1 MRGIFKIR
9 FIHKEWAM
17 LEKIKKHKKLTIAIV
32 VIVIIAIVIGI
43 LVHRMRQSAS
53 EITQVDSGIQA
64 FTLQKQDM
72 SSSVSTSGTVE
83 SSNVTEVTT
92 EVSSAIKELNVSL
105 GDHVEKGQVLCTF
118 DDEQIRQQ
126 IADLEKQNSA
136 AKKASDSTKQK
147 AQRAVETAQAQANAK
162 AAAVA
167 VAQNDYQTI
176 QNLLGSSD
184 QSAEEKASALAQA
197 QANLQSAQSEYDAAQ
212 SAVASAQEAL
222 EDAAGTTAD
231 TGSSDLTKLYQQLN
245 NLTVVAEQ
253 SGVITQLNVSKG
265 SIPTNGSLMR
275 IEDDSSLMV
284 NVNIKEKD
292 ILKLAQGQ
300 KASITSDAI
309 GSDQVFSGTVDKV
322 VNFASKNAGSDG
334 SSSSSGGYS
343 ATITL
348 EPGTPLLLGMS
359 VNVEIMLNEEGEQL
373 AVPYDSVATDDD
385 GNSYVFVGKEGKD
398 GKYKIKKVIVTTG
411 ISNDYYTAV
420 SSDDLKEGDSIINY
434 PYDVSEGE
442 SYDLYFPEEQTDLGM
457 SDDGAVTTFSTS
469 N

>member
-1 MRGIFKIR
+1 
-9 FIHKEWAM
+9 M
-17 LEKIKKHKKLTIAIV
+17 LEKIKKHKKLTIVIV
-32 VIVIIAIVIGI
+32 VIVILAIVIGV
-43 LVHRMRQSAS
+43 LVHRMKQGAS

-162 AAAVA
+162 AAALA
-167 VAQNDYQTI
+167 SAQNDYQTI

-197 QANLQSAQSEYDAAQ
+197 QANVQTAQSEYDAAQ
-212 SAVASAQEAL
+212 AAVTSAQEAL

-322 VNFASKNAGSDG
+322 VNFASKNSGSDG
-334 SSSSSGGYS
+334 SSSSGGYS

-359 VNVEIMLNEEGEQL
+359 VNVEILLNEEGEQL
-373 AVPYDSVATDDD
+373 AVPYDAITQDDD
-385 GNSYVFVGKEGKD
+385 GTSYVYVGKAQD
-398 GKYKIKKVIVTTG
+398 NGKYKIKKVTVTTG

-420 SSDDLKEGDSIINY
+420 TSDDLSEGDTIINY
-434 PYDVSEGE
+434 PTDVSEGDE
-442 SYDLYFPEEQTDLGM
+442 VDLYFPEDQTDFGT
-457 SDDGAVTTFSTS
+457 SDDGAVDTLSTS
-469 N
+469 Y

>member
-1 MRGIFKIR
+1 
-9 FIHKEWAM
+9 M

-197 QANLQSAQSEYDAAQ
+197 QANLQSAQSENDAAQ

-284 NVNIKEKD
+284 NVK
-292 ILKLAQGQ
+292 

-373 AVPYDSVATDDD
+373 AVPYDSIATDDD

-442 SYDLYFPEEQTDLGM
+442 SYDLYFPEEQTDLGI

>member
-1 MRGIFKIR
+1 M
-9 FIHKEWAM
+9 
-17 LEKIKKHKKLTIAIV
+17 
-32 VIVIIAIVIGI
+32 
-43 LVHRMRQSAS
+43 
-53 EITQVDSGIQA
+53 
-64 FTLQKQDM
+64 
-72 SSSVSTSGTVE
+72 
-83 SSNVTEVTT
+83 
-92 EVSSAIKELNVSL
+92 
-105 GDHVEKGQVLCTF
+105 
-118 DDEQIRQQ
+118 
-126 IADLEKQNSA
+126 
-136 AKKASDSTKQK
+136 
-147 AQRAVETAQAQANAK
+147 
-162 AAAVA
+162 
-167 VAQNDYQTI
+167 
-176 QNLLGSSD
+176 
-184 QSAEEKASALAQA
+184 
-197 QANLQSAQSEYDAAQ
+197 
-212 SAVASAQEAL
+212 
-222 EDAAGTTAD
+222 
-231 TGSSDLTKLYQQLN
+231 
-245 NLTVVAEQ
+245 
-253 SGVITQLNVSKG
+253 
-265 SIPTNGSLMR
+265 
-275 IEDDSSLMV
+275 
-284 NVNIKEKD
+284 
-292 ILKLAQGQ
+292 KLAQGQ

-373 AVPYDSVATDDD
+373 AVPYDSIATDDD

>member
-1 MRGIFKIR
+1 
-9 FIHKEWAM
+9 M
-17 LEKIKKHKKLTIAIV
+17 LEKIKKHKKLMIAIV

-284 NVNIKEKD
+284 NVNIMEKD
-292 ILKLAQGQ
+292 I
-300 KASITSDAI
+300 
-309 GSDQVFSGTVDKV
+309 
-322 VNFASKNAGSDG
+322 
-334 SSSSSGGYS
+334 
-343 ATITL
+343 
-348 EPGTPLLLGMS
+348 
-359 VNVEIMLNEEGEQL
+359 
-373 AVPYDSVATDDD
+373 
-385 GNSYVFVGKEGKD
+385 
-398 GKYKIKKVIVTTG
+398 
-411 ISNDYYTAV
+411 
-420 SSDDLKEGDSIINY
+420 
-434 PYDVSEGE
+434 
-442 SYDLYFPEEQTDLGM
+442 
-457 SDDGAVTTFSTS
+457 
-469 N
+469 